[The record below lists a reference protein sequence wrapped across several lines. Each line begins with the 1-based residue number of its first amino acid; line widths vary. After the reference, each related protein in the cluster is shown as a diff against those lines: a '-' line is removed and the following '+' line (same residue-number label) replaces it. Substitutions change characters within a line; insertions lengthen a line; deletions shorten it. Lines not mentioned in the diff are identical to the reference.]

1 MKNIILGMI
10 GGAVAIY
17 LVVFCLSVY
26 SISARKNEME
36 NCISQVLEQ
45 NMIHF
50 YGNTDNDVEV
60 KQAVTQDLI
69 TRLQADSKIVVDV
82 YLRYEKR
89 DYCCYNPGR
98 ILSADRNEKEYCMHE
113 NSNCRGR
120 NCRDRNV
127 KA

>member
-60 KQAVTQDLI
+60 KQA
-69 TRLQADSKIVVDV
+69 DSKIVVDV
-82 YLRYEKR
+82 YTCDMKNGIIAATIQEEFYLPIGTRKNIACTKTVIAEEE
-89 DYCCYNPGR
+89 
-98 ILSADRNEKEYCMHE
+98 IVETEM
-113 NSNCRGR
+113 
-120 NCRDRNV
+120 
-127 KA
+127 

>member
-82 YLRYEKR
+82 YTCDMKNGIIAATIREEFYLPIGTRKNIACTKTVIAEEE
-89 DYCCYNPGR
+89 
-98 ILSADRNEKEYCMHE
+98 IVETEM
-113 NSNCRGR
+113 
-120 NCRDRNV
+120 
-127 KA
+127 

>member
-82 YLRYEKR
+82 YTCDMK
-89 DYCCYNPGR
+89 NGIIAATGR

>member
-50 YGNTDNDVEV
+50 YGNTDNEDR
-60 KQAVTQDLI
+60 K
-69 TRLQADSKIVVDV
+69 SVV
-82 YLRYEKR
+82 
-89 DYCCYNPGR
+89 
-98 ILSADRNEKEYCMHE
+98 
-113 NSNCRGR
+113 
-120 NCRDRNV
+120 
-127 KA
+127 